1 MLAACFQDYHPQAK
15 DCFSFLELFQMQPKC
30 FSRKKLSHKI
40 SIKKACSWPFDIK
53 SSNIFNVFPAT
64 IIMYVMHATYSHTC
78 SPKHH
83 KKLFFMSLLF
93 QIPFHIKI
101 TSVFVAAAFFL
112 CGTDDSFSFA
122 AIFIC
127 FHFYAKFTLFLCAL
141 TVEVKA
147 EEALC
152 GLK

>member
-1 MLAACFQDYHPQAK
+1 
-15 DCFSFLELFQMQPKC
+15 MQPKC

-64 IIMYVMHATYSHTC
+64 IIMYVMHDTYSHTC

-101 TSVFVAAAFFL
+101 TSVFVAAAFFCAEL
-112 CGTDDSFSFA
+112 TILFHLRQFSYVF
-122 AIFIC
+122 IFMQNLLYFC
-127 FHFYAKFTLFLCAL
+127 VPLLWK
-141 TVEVKA
+141 
-147 EEALC
+147 
-152 GLK
+152 LKQKKLYVG